1 MSDLSRNSI
10 SQIFS
15 SLFSSLRGLPRF
27 SYKLILSLYL
37 VANLW
42 IISAS
47 LLGLFGRCKSDLERL
62 RPMKRLSARKR
73 RDRDQSLLNMNNI
86 SNFLNISDLL
96 IICPLL
102 FLFGSPFSQLI
113 VLFIP
118 RMSFLNFFSCLS
130 PIFFFFSSP

>member
-15 SLFSSLRGLPRF
+15 SSFSSLRGLPRF

-62 RPMKRLSARKR
+62 RPMKRLSARKC

-86 SNFLNISDLL
+86 SSFLNISDLL

-102 FLFGSPFSQLI
+102 FLFSSPFSQLI